1 MCKNHYVKNILSA
14 LSVAFFSFV
23 LLNLTFMFDF
33 FIHSLIGLFFPATN
47 RWFPQMKNIIFIIT
61 IILISLL
68 VFKSKLREFFKVIY
82 LTVTLTVILI
92 TIGIFLYRWPI
103 LTYSVSGLILG
114 SIVFYLYRNKKS
126 WLYYYSVI
134 LVASVLLIMNLF
146 RIDI

>member
-1 MCKNHYVKNILSA
+1 MCKNYYVKNILSA

-33 FIHSLIGLFFPATN
+33 FIHSLIGLFFPGTN

-68 VFKSKLREFFKVIY
+68 VFKSKLRELFKAIY
-82 LTVTLTVILI
+82 LTVPLTVIFI